1 MAMDYGRAATLTLG
15 DGMIQTPCLNHA
27 TTQYPAAVVAHLIKH
42 ATRTRRD
49 KLKLPMSTRLYE
61 SEATMLNQL
70 VKSSCLDAVV
80 LLCGHRD
87 DPLSA
92 CCCEHKITSRLWMNL
107 AVLISREDIY
117 HGRPPASLGEFA
129 DIVVALRAPTAAK
142 TPRSSMADDS
152 AKRLFLFLK

>member
-27 TTQYPAAVVAHLIKH
+27 TTQYLAAAVAHLIKH

-49 KLKLPMSTRLYE
+49 KLKLPMSTGTRLYE

-80 LLCGHRD
+80 SC
-87 DPLSA
+87 SA
-92 CCCEHKITSRLWMNL
+92 ATEMIH
-107 AVLISREDIY
+107 
-117 HGRPPASLGEFA
+117 
-129 DIVVALRAPTAAK
+129 
-142 TPRSSMADDS
+142 
-152 AKRLFLFLK
+152 

>member
-27 TTQYPAAVVAHLIKH
+27 TTQYLAAAVAHLIKH

-49 KLKLPMSTRLYE
+49 KLKLPMSTRLYA
-61 SEATMLNQL
+61 SKATVLNQL
-70 VKSSCLDAVV
+70 EVKSSCLDAVL
-80 LLCGHRD
+80 LLCGHRA

-107 AVLISREDIY
+107 AVPISREDI
-117 HGRPPASLGEFA
+117 
-129 DIVVALRAPTAAK
+129 
-142 TPRSSMADDS
+142 
-152 AKRLFLFLK
+152 